1 LSLCQ
6 SELESLDSRH
16 VSASK
21 SCCLRIGPRANASCE
36 SIRTLNGVSLQWSDE
51 IRYLGVHVIC
61 SFRFRV
67 SLDIPKRSFYRAANS
82 VFGKVGRVAS
92 EEVTIQLFNSKCLP
106 VLIYGLEACSLITK
120 SDLYSIDFVFNRFF
134 K

>member
-1 LSLCQ
+1 MQGKVVVCALARGLT
-6 SELESLDSRH
+6 
-16 VSASK
+16 
-21 SCCLRIGPRANASCE
+21 SCA

-51 IRYLGVHVIC
+51 IRYLGDHIIC

-92 EEVTIQLFNSKCLP
+92 EEVTIQLHTLSCILFRYARLHAPIASP
-106 VLIYGLEACSLITK
+106 
-120 SDLYSIDFVFNRFF
+120 
-134 K
+134 